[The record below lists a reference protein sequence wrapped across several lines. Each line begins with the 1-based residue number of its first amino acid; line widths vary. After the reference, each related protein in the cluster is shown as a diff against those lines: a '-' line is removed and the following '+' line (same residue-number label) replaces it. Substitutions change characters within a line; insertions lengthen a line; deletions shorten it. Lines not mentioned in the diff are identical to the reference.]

1 MKTFSTRLAALET
14 SLPVVSSE
22 EVEGAILRES
32 ARSEAHMWEFMAWG
46 RSYLENG
53 RMVWRALPV
62 PSRDRDE
69 VVTIVRLLSDD
80 TMARAA
86 RDAELIRLHYGH
98 ATDQAMGADDAAQRD
113 LYRRQR
119 TAFGDELYRSGQL
132 PGGRYAGGKERA
144 EDDEFSIPYVER
156 KAWPR
161 DPKKARAVA
170 AKVTAE
176 VEATF
181 GVLLRDA
188 LASPSPEPAAK
199 GSRK

>member
-69 VVTIVRLLSDD
+69 VVTIVRLLSND
-80 TMARAA
+80 TMARA
-86 RDAELIRLHYGH
+86 
-98 ATDQAMGADDAAQRD
+98 
-113 LYRRQR
+113 
-119 TAFGDELYRSGQL
+119 
-132 PGGRYAGGKERA
+132 
-144 EDDEFSIPYVER
+144 
-156 KAWPR
+156 
-161 DPKKARAVA
+161 
-170 AKVTAE
+170 
-176 VEATF
+176 
-181 GVLLRDA
+181 
-188 LASPSPEPAAK
+188 
-199 GSRK
+199 